1 VGGALPPPVA
11 AVRNAVRASVAG
23 LAPGDLVLAACSG
36 GQDSLAVAA
45 ALAFVAPRAGLRA
58 GAVTVDHGLQEGS
71 AQRAADLA
79 QTLRGLGLDPVRTAT
94 VTVAGPGG
102 PEAAARAARY
112 AALEETAVDV
122 GAVAVLLGHTLDDQ
136 AETVLLGLARG
147 SGPRSLAGMP
157 PRRGLFFRPL
167 LGVRRSVTAAA
178 CAALGLPAWSDPHN
192 ADRRFAR
199 VRVRLD
205 ALPALES
212 ALGPGVAEAL
222 VRTADQLR
230 DDAEVL
236 EEIASSERRRADA
249 PMSAASLA
257 VLPGALRSRVLRSA
271 ALEAGC
277 PAGALT
283 AAHVARIEELV
294 TDWHGQRGVDL
305 PGGVRA
311 ARQSG
316 EVLFERALTVNDIV
330 NSLCMRVTGR
340 DYQMDAADMGQALK
354 EVLITQEQL
363 GKRTA
368 ELAAQIDAD
377 YAGRELLL
385 VGVLKGAVMV
395 MADLARAMHLPVQ
408 MDWMAVS
415 SYGSGTKSSGVV
427 RILKDLDADISGRHV
442 LIVEDIIDSGLTL
455 SWLVSNLKSRDPAS
469 VAIAAMLRKPNSVQ
483 MDVEVAYTGFEI
495 PDEFVVGY
503 GLDYAERYRNL
514 PFIGTLAPEVYG
526 GNTSR

>member
-1 VGGALPPPVA
+1 
-11 AVRNAVRASVAG
+11 
-23 LAPGDLVLAACSG
+23 
-36 GQDSLAVAA
+36 
-45 ALAFVAPRAGLRA
+45 
-58 GAVTVDHGLQEGS
+58 
-71 AQRAADLA
+71 
-79 QTLRGLGLDPVRTAT
+79 VRTAT
-94 VTVAGPGG
+94 VSVTGPGG

-112 AALEETAVDV
+112 AALEEAAADA
-122 GAVAVLLGHTLDDQ
+122 GAAAVLLGHTLDDQ

-178 CAALGLPAWSDPHN
+178 CAALGLPVWSDPHN

-205 ALPALES
+205 ALPALEA

-236 EEIASSERRRADA
+236 ETIAASERKRADA
-249 PMSAASLA
+249 PISAASLA

-283 AAHVARIEELV
+283 AAHVARIAELV

-330 NSLCMRVTGR
+330 NSLLRRVLGGTTGWTP
-340 DYQMDAADMGQALK
+340 L
-354 EVLITQEQL
+354 TW
-363 GKRTA
+363 
-368 ELAAQIDAD
+368 
-377 YAGRELLL
+377 GR
-385 VGVLKGAVMV
+385 
-395 MADLARAMHLPVQ
+395 R
-408 MDWMAVS
+408 
-415 SYGSGTKSSGVV
+415 
-427 RILKDLDADISGRHV
+427 
-442 LIVEDIIDSGLTL
+442 
-455 SWLVSNLKSRDPAS
+455 
-469 VAIAAMLRKPNSVQ
+469 
-483 MDVEVAYTGFEI
+483 
-495 PDEFVVGY
+495 
-503 GLDYAERYRNL
+503 
-514 PFIGTLAPEVYG
+514 
-526 GNTSR
+526 